1 MGLLVRDDDELPHQ
15 APPRLQFPFL
25 LLTPPIVRVAEFQTA
40 PKVSNPK
47 RATWYAGFPRF
58 TVCVFRVHYFLRS
71 PRAPRRGAM
80 IEMPESSKR

>member
-1 MGLLVRDDDELPHQ
+1 VGLLVRDDDELPHQ

-47 RATWYAGFPRF
+47 RATWYAGFLRF
-58 TVCVFRVHYFLRS
+58 TVCVFRVHYVLRH
-71 PRAPRRGAM
+71 PRAPTRGAM
-80 IEMPESSKR
+80 RTIPNNGRR